1 MKVPFFFP
9 LEAHVT
15 SITHPVQTVPCTPS
29 ELPHSALCR
38 PRNCRRD
45 LALVRAEF
53 SGVSRSKKDSK
64 PAPEK
69 RVLFSFVGSHDPFR
83 GDGAL
88 SGDGPVLSLLKQERF
103 AAVHLFYNNDEFLRR
118 ASDLLKALRAGG
130 DETEVAYE
138 SIPALD
144 PTDYETLYEQMQHR
158 CLDLRKQHG
167 EEAEFWIA
175 TSSGTP
181 QMQTCWLLL
190 VLGGVL
196 AAKLVQGIPP
206 HKLKPGQ
213 PVFREI
219 RPAQQRFPRIL
230 PPDKL
235 RRELSIATR
244 EVESL
249 RAEREAQRRDVAH
262 GIVGDSAVI
271 RRAIRQA
278 KQFAA
283 YDMPVLLRGPTGTG
297 KEEFARLIHFS
308 SPRAE
313 KSFVPV
319 NCAGLPEALA
329 ESELF
334 GHVKGAFTGAVAAK
348 PGIFEVAS
356 EGTVFLDEI
365 GELTPAVQAKLLRVL
380 ENGGYRPVGATSEN
394 KTHARVVAA
403 THRDLEAMVA
413 EGSFRGD
420 LLYRLNTAE
429 LRLPALG
436 ERREDIAMLAEHF
449 LQKFCQHHRR
459 TVHFEP
465 AVVKALEVAEWA
477 GNVRDLKHTV
487 ERHAVLASGGT
498 IRAKD
503 LVLPSSRARGAKTA
517 PLVSVPNEPI
527 NLTEILQTW
536 EREMIEGTI
545 ARFQNNRSAAARHLG
560 YEEPA
565 FRKKCRA
572 YFGRK
577 Q

>member
-1 MKVPFFFP
+1 MFFRDLCFRA
-9 LEAHVT
+9 E
-15 SITHPVQTVPCTPS
+15 SGRG
-29 ELPHSALCR
+29 CR
-38 PRNCRRD
+38 PRNSWRD
-45 LALVRAEF
+45 LTLLIAEF
-53 SGVSRSKKDSK
+53 GNVSPRPKKESKS
-64 PAPEK
+64 ATSA

-83 GDGAL
+83 GDGAS

-118 ASDLLKALRAGG
+118 ASGLLKALRACG

-138 SIPALD
+138 SIPAPD

-158 CLDLRKQHG
+158 CLELREQHG
-167 EEAEFWIA
+167 AMAEIWIA

-244 EVESL
+244 EVETL

-262 GIVGDSAVI
+262 GIVGDSA
-271 RRAIRQA
+271 AIRQAIRLA

-283 YDMPVLLRGPTGTG
+283 YDMPVLLRGATGTG

-313 KSFVPV
+313 KPFVPV
-319 NCAGLPEALA
+319 NCAGLPEDLA

-334 GHVKGAFTGAVAAK
+334 GHVKGAFTGSVATK
-348 PGIFEVAS
+348 LGIFEVAS

-365 GELTPAVQAKLLRVL
+365 GELPPAVQAKLLRVL
-380 ENGGYRPVGATSEN
+380 ADGGYRPVGATAEK
-394 KTHARVVAA
+394 KTRARVVAA
-403 THRDLEAMVA
+403 THRDLEAMVGD
-413 EGSFRGD
+413 GSFRED

-429 LRLPALG
+429 VQLPALS
-436 ERREDIAMLAEHF
+436 ERREDIAILAEHF
-449 LQKFCQHHRR
+449 LEKFCQHHRR
-459 TVHFEP
+459 TIHFEP
-465 AVVKALEVAEWA
+465 AVVEALEAAEWA
-477 GNVRDLKHTV
+477 GNVRALKHTV
-487 ERHAVLASGGT
+487 ERLAVLASGET

-503 LVLPSSRARGAKTA
+503 LVLPSSRTRRSKTT
-517 PLVSVPNEPI
+517 PLVSVSNEPI
-527 NLTEILQTW
+527 NLTEVLQTW
-536 EREMIEGTI
+536 EREMMEQAI
-545 ARFQNNRSAAARHLG
+545 ARFQDNRSAAARHLG
-560 YEEPA
+560 YEEPT
-565 FRKKCRA
+565 FRKKCRE

-577 Q
+577 T